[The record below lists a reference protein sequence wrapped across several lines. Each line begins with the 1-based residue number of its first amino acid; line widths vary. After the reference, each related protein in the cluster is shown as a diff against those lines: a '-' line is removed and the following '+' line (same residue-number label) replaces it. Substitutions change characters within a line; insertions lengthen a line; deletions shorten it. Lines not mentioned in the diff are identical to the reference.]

1 MLAAKSTFSQNSHVL
16 ARMASLKKVGGSFGG
31 HNQPSSV
38 TQTLNSAARFSYGH
52 AEDSNVSNSTLPSL
66 SSSLPAPISLPDEE
80 FPALG
85 NGRTWPSS
93 TIGDS
98 TNPDAVPRRGSVKHP
113 AAGSFSRLHTQVV
126 PSTLPK
132 SLSNARS
139 SRQIHRGVDQDDDWS
154 LGADEDVVLPRRVSS
169 KGNRKGLAQKKA
181 ADVGVGE
188 KGTSASQDRIYFLGR
203 LLTSILRHRA
213 TDLNLQVRDDGYVVV
228 TDLLK
233 LGVKTRAGIPLSVY
247 TVDDILKAVE
257 RDDKQRFSLL
267 TENGVLL
274 IRANQGHSIKTI
286 ESDKLL
292 KPIHSSD
299 EIPVCVHGTYM
310 RNLSS
315 ILKTG
320 LKKMGRNHVHFAS
333 GLPREDGVISGMRYT
348 SEVFIYLDSKKAL
361 EDGMKLYMSDNGVI
375 LTEGFD
381 GVVPPEYFAKIAKWN
396 NGKITPLPLDVKRES
411 V

>member
-203 LLTSILRHRA
+203 LL
-213 TDLNLQVRDDGYVVV
+213 
-228 TDLLK
+228 
-233 LGVKTRAGIPLSVY
+233 AGIPLSVY